1 MERNEAINYVT
12 DELKSIRSNLIGGDS
27 IPTLKFLQLSEI
39 FKFKIEPSSDRFTAL
54 ILDEASKTNDDEMH
68 LKMIDDIL
76 RDSIEDSEESD
87 DDTDEEEVN
96 ELVDFDGS
104 IRSSKVPDGIGDNV
118 TIGGPKTTDQTVAAT
133 RQTGVWTGAGNYF
146 KRYWGES
153 VEEVAENDMSDT
165 LGYDETK
172 DKDAEET
179 IEYFKTE
186 HEMDER
192 EAEDRAEA
200 FGKTPHLDEKGDG
213 YQRLTEK
220 ESLKKIAENKAKEM
234 IEIILSKK
242 DESDEL
248 SDGQNSL
255 LDSKLKQLHKLAKAN
270 GVSTDDLVEKLK
282 SL

>member
-12 DELKSIRSNLIGGDS
+12 DELKSIRGKIIGGGS
-27 IPTLKFLQLSEI
+27 VPTLKFLQLSEI

-54 ILDEASKTNDDEMH
+54 ILDEASKTDSDESH

-76 RDSIEDSEESD
+76 RDTIEDSEELD
-87 DDTDEEEVN
+87 DDSTEEEVT

-104 IRSSKVPDGIGDNV
+104 IKSSKVPDGIVNNTTMGAK
-118 TIGGPKTTDQTVAAT
+118 KTTDQTVAST
-133 RQTGVWTGAGNYF
+133 RQHGVWIGSGNFF
-146 KRYWGES
+146 KRYYGES

-165 LGYDETK
+165 LGYEETR
-172 DKDAEET
+172 DKNAEET
-179 IEYFKTE
+179 IDYFKKE

-192 EAEDRAEA
+192 EAEERAET

-220 ESLKKIAENKAKEM
+220 ESLKKIAEDRAKEM

-242 DESDEL
+242 DDSSEL
-248 SDGQNSL
+248 SDGKNSL

-270 GVSTDDLVEKLK
+270 GLSTDDLVEKIK

>member
-1 MERNEAINYVT
+1 MKRNEAINYVT
-12 DELKSIRSNLIGGDS
+12 NELKSIRGRIAEGES
-27 IPTLKFLQLSEI
+27 IPALKFLQLSEI
-39 FKFKIEPSSDRFTAL
+39 FKFKIEPSSDRFTAT
-54 ILDEASKTNDDEMH
+54 ILDEASKANDDEKH

-76 RDSIEDSEESD
+76 RDSIEDSEESED
-87 DDTDEEEVN
+87 IGDEEEVN

-104 IRSSKVPDGIGDNV
+104 LKSSKVPDGIGDNI
-118 TIGGPKTTDQTVAAT
+118 TIGSPKTTDQTVAAT

-153 VEEVAENDMSDT
+153 VEEVAENDMSDS

-172 DKDAEET
+172 DKNAEET
-179 IEYFKTE
+179 IEYFEKE

-192 EAEDRAEA
+192 EAEDRAKA

-220 ESLKKIAENKAKEM
+220 ESLKKIAEDKAKEM
-234 IEIILSKK
+234 IEIILSQK
-242 DESDEL
+242 DDSDEL

-255 LDSKLKQLHKLAKAN
+255 LDSKLKQLLKLAKAN
-270 GVSTDDLVEKLK
+270 GLSTDELVEKLK

>member
-1 MERNEAINYVT
+1 MKRSEAINYVT
-12 DELKSIRSNLIGGDS
+12 DELKSIKGMIVDGKAV
-27 IPTLKFLQLSEI
+27 PTLKFLQLSEI
-39 FKFKIEPSSDRFTAL
+39 FKFKIEPSSDRFTAT

-87 DDTDEEEVN
+87 DVSDEEEVN

-104 IRSSKVPDGIGDNV
+104 LKSSKVPDGIGDNV

-165 LGYDETK
+165 LGYEETK

-220 ESLKKIAENKAKEM
+220 DSLEKIAEDKAKEM
-234 IEIILSKK
+234 IEIILSQK
-242 DESDEL
+242 DDSDEL

-255 LDSKLKQLHKLAKAN
+255 LDSKLKQVYKLAKAN
-270 GVSTDDLVEKLK
+270 GLSKDELVKKVE